1 MSRRG
6 GGRQPDSRRD
16 QPSPAAYQG
25 GGRGRGGGG
34 GRGGRG
40 GEGGGGRGRGG
51 PSSYSARPPAQASF
65 PEMPPPAAPRPA
77 APRQTAPPP
86 AVSPAGPPPAAPAS
100 SHSSA
105 PSSSAPP
112 PVSASTTVDALNPEM
127 QKLALQPPAPP
138 TSSKALGFPLRPGY
152 GKMGKKIVV
161 RANHFLVE
169 VADKDLHHYDVSS
182 FPNLFFSKNKY
193 KIGHM
198 YLG

>member
-51 PSSYSARPPAQASF
+51 SSSYSAPPPAQASF
-65 PEMPPPAAPRPA
+65 PQMPRPAAPRPA
-77 APRQTAPPP
+77 APLQTAPPP
-86 AVSPAGPPPAAPAS
+86 AASPTGPPPTAPAS

-105 PSSSAPP
+105 SSSSAPP
-112 PVSASTTVDALNPEM
+112 PVSASTPVDALNREI
-127 QKLALQPPAPP
+127 QKLTLQPSAPP
-138 TSSKALGFPLRPGY
+138 SSSKALGFPKRPGY
-152 GKMGKKIVV
+152 GKIGSKIVV

-182 FPNLFFSKNKY
+182 FSNFFFSKNKY